1 LALEARLAVIYRRQ
15 APPLAPAE
23 PGIVARDPL
32 TVRRVLRGL
41 RRAEP
46 ALEPAPHSSLGLPAY
61 VQVTSPLRRYQ
72 DLATHRQIVAHLAGA
87 GPAHDLDAMQRIL
100 ATTEQ
105 AELDARRAERS
116 ADEYWTLRYLET
128 QVGSD
133 VEALVTETEPR
144 PIVQLVDTLREQ
156 PLPSLSGAAPGD
168 RVRLRVERVN
178 PRAGLL
184 VLRVV
189 R

>member
-1 LALEARLAVIYRRQ
+1 
-15 APPLAPAE
+15 
-23 PGIVARDPL
+23 
-32 TVRRVLRGL
+32 VRRVLRGL

-61 VQVTSPLRRYQ
+61 LQVTSPLRRYQ

-87 GPAHDLDAMQRIL
+87 PPAHDPEAMQRIL

-105 AELDARRAERS
+105 ADQDARRAERMI
-116 ADEYWTLRYLET
+116 DEYWILRWLET
-128 QVGSD
+128 QVGTE
-133 VEALVTETEPR
+133 VEALVVETEPR
-144 PIVQLVDTLREQ
+144 PIVQLMDTLREQ
-156 PLPSLSGAAPGD
+156 PLPSLAGVLPGD
-168 RVRLRVERVN
+168 RVRLRIERGN

-184 VLRVV
+184 VLRAQ